1 MSDFQNLKGKLI
13 NDFTEE
19 ERKNMTSEERR
30 YLRETT
36 KEILRK
42 RGYYTKVR
50 RMSVDK
56 PLNPNVPEDYH
67 FGQSIGIF
75 E

>member
-1 MSDFQNLKGKLI
+1 MSEFENLKGKLI

-19 ERKNMTSEERR
+19 ERKNMNSEERR
-30 YLRETT
+30 YLREST
-36 KEILRK
+36 KEVLRK

-50 RMSVDK
+50 RISVNI
-56 PLNPNVPEDYH
+56 PLNPDVPEDYH
-67 FGQSIGIF
+67 FGKSIGIF